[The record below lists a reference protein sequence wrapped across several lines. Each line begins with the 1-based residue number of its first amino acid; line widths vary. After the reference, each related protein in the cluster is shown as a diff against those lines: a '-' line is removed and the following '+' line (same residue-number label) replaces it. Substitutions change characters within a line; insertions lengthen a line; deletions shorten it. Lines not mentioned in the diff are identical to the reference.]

1 MCMHACRHTHTDI
14 HTSINWFYF
23 LIQLQDSSTSLL
35 SFANVT
41 IILFTVLDYSILLGL
56 AIYIIKLIN
65 NIKTITIWQDHL
77 YGTLT

>member
-1 MCMHACRHTHTDI
+1 MHAGTHTDI
-14 HTSINWFYF
+14 HTSINCGFIF

-41 IILFTVLDYSILLGL
+41 IILFTVLDYSTLLGL

-65 NIKTITIWQDHL
+65 NIQTITIWQDHL